1 LTNEGLAWRGGA
13 ALDRPPSTLPF
24 VLLEGPAPRLDVPE
38 IGLLLDRLDVL
49 RDLALETRRDL
60 DALRRESSQILSDL
74 GAFTARLLSVPNA
87 EAEAGTQVGPGPAAR
102 LTVRLLGSFEVR
114 CGGSVLNAWP
124 SKKARLLFAY
134 LAMEPGRLVP
144 KDVLVEL
151 FWPDASPARGSNNL
165 SIAVHQLRSA
175 LKGSFPDGNHGV
187 IVQKGLYGL
196 DAEAAWVD
204 VREFQAC
211 MAKARPG
218 LEKGAKDQVRAC
230 LSEALALYRGDFM
243 ESDPYEEW
251 TEEPR
256 RSLGMLASRAL
267 AWLVEDA
274 AEAGDWQRVL
284 DYSARILERDA
295 CDEAGHRWA
304 MAAHWRLGARTKA
317 LHQYEVCCSRLEA
330 EIGARPA
337 EETTRLYEQIKS
349 GA

>member
-1 LTNEGLAWRGGA
+1 LTNEGLAWRGGT

-24 VLLEGPAPRLDVPE
+24 VLLDNPAPAVEAASLS
-38 IGLLLDRLDVL
+38 LLLDRLDVL
-49 RDLALETRRDL
+49 RDLAVETRRDL
-60 DALRRESSQILSDL
+60 DVLRRESAQILRDL
-74 GAFTARLLSVPNA
+74 DAFAARA
-87 EAEAGTQVGPGPAAR
+87 APGPAAAVAPEAAAPAAR
-102 LTVRLLGSFEVR
+102 LSVRLLGSFEVR
-114 CGGSVLNAWP
+114 CGGRVLNAWP

-151 FWPDASPARGSNNL
+151 FWPGASPARGSNNL

-175 LKGSFPDGNHGV
+175 LKEALPEGSHGV
-187 IVQKGLYGL
+187 IVQQGLYGL
-196 DAEAAWVD
+196 EPEAAWVD
-204 VREFQAC
+204 VHEFQGR

-218 LEKGAKDQVRAC
+218 LEKGDRERVRAC
-230 LSEALALYRGDFM
+230 LMEALGLYRGDFM

-274 AEAGDWQRVL
+274 AGTADWPRVL
-284 DYSARILERDA
+284 DYAGRMLARDG

-304 MAAHWRLGARTKA
+304 MMAHWRMGNRTKA
-317 LHQYEVCCSRLEA
+317 LQQYELCTSRLAA
-330 EIGARPA
+330 ELGARPA
-337 EETTRLYEQIKS
+337 EETYRLYLQVRMGEAS
-349 GA
+349 